1 MKIAISSLPN
11 NPWWGNGIIGYK
23 DNPAM
28 KDGIIP
34 NQDLLI
40 REHTNLLDTIVN
52 NKLEIVEFPF
62 PDELENTNFG
72 HDFVF
77 IRDTFISDL
86 NGRVLLLNFSQKNR
100 DSETKIIADYLEK
113 LDYRISELPI
123 HNNVFAEG
131 GEFYYCPNDKLL
143 FSGANRNSVRGA
155 EEVAS
160 FLNVNEL
167 ILIETKAF
175 HLDTVFTTVLDNN
188 GSLCAVI
195 VCEELISKKSFD
207 YLNQFVNAHN
217 KKIFNIPT
225 QDSIG
230 FNNNIGSLAVNN
242 LSAPG
247 LLISSSKFS
256 NPLLIKELNKINIKL
271 EISPVSQFQLSG
283 GSVHCLT
290 NEL

>member
-1 MKIAISSLPN
+1 MKIAISNLPN
-11 NPWWGNGIIGYK
+11 IPWWGNGIIGYK

-40 REHTNLLDTIVN
+40 KERTNLLNTIIN
-52 NKLEIVEFPF
+52 NKLEVVEFPF
-62 PDELENTNFG
+62 PDELENTSFG

-77 IRDTFISDL
+77 IRDAFISDL

-100 DSETKIIADYLEK
+100 DSETKIMADYLEK
-113 LDYRISELPI
+113 LDYRISELPS

-131 GEFYYCPNDKLL
+131 GEFYFCPNDKLL
-143 FSGANRNSVRGA
+143 FSGANRNSIKGA
-155 EEVAS
+155 EAVAS

-167 ILIETKAF
+167 IIIETQAF
-175 HLDTVFTTVLDNN
+175 HLDTVFTTVLDNT

-195 VCEELISKKSFD
+195 VCRELISKKSID
-207 YLNQFVNAHN
+207 HLNKFANSNN
-217 KKIFNIPT
+217 KKIFNIPV

-230 FNNNIGSLAVNN
+230 YDNNIGSLAVNN
-242 LSAPG
+242 LSVPG

-256 NPLLIKELNKINIKL
+256 DPSLIKELNKINIKL

-283 GSVHCLT
+283 GSIHCLT

>member
-34 NQDLLI
+34 NQHLLI
-40 REHTNLLDTIVN
+40 KERTNLIDTIIN
-52 NKLEIVEFPF
+52 NKLEIIEFPF

-77 IRDTFISDL
+77 IRDAFISDL

-100 DSETKIIADYLEK
+100 DSETKIMADYLEK
-113 LDYRISELPI
+113 LNYKISELPS

-143 FSGANRNSVRGA
+143 FSGTNRNSIKGA
-155 EEVAS
+155 EKVAS
-160 FLNVNEL
+160 FLNVNKL
-167 ILIETKAF
+167 IIIETQAF
-175 HLDTVFTTVLDNN
+175 HLDTVFTTVLDSTGN
-188 GSLCAVI
+188 LCAII
-195 VCEELISKKSFD
+195 VCKDLISKKSYD
-207 YLNQFVNAHN
+207 YLNQFANATN
-217 KKIFNIPT
+217 KKIFNIPVE
-225 QDSIG
+225 DSIG
-230 FNNNIGSLAVNN
+230 YNSNVGSLAVNN
-242 LSAPG
+242 LSTPG
-247 LLISSSKFS
+247 LLISSNKFS
-256 NPLLIKELNKINIKL
+256 DPSLIKELNKMKIRL